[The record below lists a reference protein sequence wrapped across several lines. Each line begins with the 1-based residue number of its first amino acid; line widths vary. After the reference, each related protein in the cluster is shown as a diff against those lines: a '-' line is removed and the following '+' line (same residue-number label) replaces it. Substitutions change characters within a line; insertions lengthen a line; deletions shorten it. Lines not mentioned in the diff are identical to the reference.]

1 MNLLRCLAKSPGKP
15 KVRRDSRWSA
25 ARKDYLKHHP
35 YCAACGTKKKREVHH
50 VIPVHVDKGRELD
63 PTNMITLCQDDHLV
77 FGHFHDWQA
86 WNPAVAVDT
95 KKYLLLL
102 TMRMRKP

>member
-1 MNLLRCLAKSPGKP
+1 MNLLSFLAKGPIRP
-15 KVRRDSRWSA
+15 KVRRDPRWST

-35 YCAACGTKKKREVHH
+35 VCVACGTKNKLEVHH

-86 WNPAVAVDT
+86 WNPAAAVDT
-95 KKYLLLL
+95 KNYMLLL